1 MVINETMTPDQIQSN
16 WDELMDVVNN
26 KFTGER
32 KDNLLKLYNHFE
44 QRMMFAPASG
54 VTYYHSAFP
63 GGYVCHVLNITRF
76 ALKLK
81 DMYDDIGMHTSEYS
95 EEDVIF
101 CTLHHDLGKI
111 GNMEYDYY
119 IPNESEWHRI
129 NQGKL
134 YAYNDKIH
142 HMTVTDRSIW
152 LLNQFNIKMSEL
164 EYLSLRL
171 ADGMYEDANKGYLMG
186 YGEGKNLKSNLPYL
200 IHEADM
206 LATRWEK
213 EQYMFGDN
221 PGIPYDDILS
231 GEVVSHK
238 QSKPKKVSK
247 SYAKPKQLNIKD
259 DELNQRSKDLFNE
272 LFGDK

>member
-134 YAYNDKIH
+134 YDYNDKIH